1 MYKHIMLKKDL
12 DTLRKEFWEK
22 RDELTKHIEQ
32 FNWLS
37 QKYPPERFEG
47 SAARLYNSYSIFF
60 VVILSLYYNFCTE
73 FFSILQTAS
82 TRSEGSC
89 SSILKHATSSYSQKQ
104 K

>member
-47 SAARLYNSYSIFF
+47 SAARLYNNYSLF
-60 VVILSLYYNFCTE
+60 LRDLYDYVEELYKENIE
-73 FFSILQTAS
+73 LRKEIEQ
-82 TRSEGSC
+82 
-89 SSILKHATSSYSQKQ
+89 LKR
-104 K
+104 

>member
-47 SAARLYNSYSIFF
+47 SAARLYNSYSLF
-60 VVILSLYYNFCTE
+60 LRDLYDYVEELYKENIE
-73 FFSILQTAS
+73 LRKEIEQ
-82 TRSEGSC
+82 
-89 SSILKHATSSYSQKQ
+89 LKR
-104 K
+104 

>member
-1 MYKHIMLKKDL
+1 MYKHIMLNKDL

-47 SAARLYNSYSIFF
+47 SAARLYNSYSL
-60 VVILSLYYNFCTE
+60 ILRDLYDYVEELYKENIE
-73 FFSILQTAS
+73 LRKEIEQ
-82 TRSEGSC
+82 
-89 SSILKHATSSYSQKQ
+89 LKR
-104 K
+104 

>member
-47 SAARLYNSYSIFF
+47 SAARLYNSYSL
-60 VVILSLYYNFCTE
+60 ILRDLYDYVEEIYKENIE
-73 FFSILQTAS
+73 LRKEI
-82 TRSEGSC
+82 EH
-89 SSILKHATSSYSQKQ
+89 LKK
-104 K
+104 

>member
-1 MYKHIMLKKDL
+1 MLKKDL

-47 SAARLYNSYSIFF
+47 SAARLYNSYSL
-60 VVILSLYYNFCTE
+60 ILRDLYDYVEELYNE
-73 FFSILQTAS
+73 NIELRKEIQQ
-82 TRSEGSC
+82 
-89 SSILKHATSSYSQKQ
+89 LKR
-104 K
+104 

>member
-1 MYKHIMLKKDL
+1 MYKYIMLKKDL

-47 SAARLYNSYSIFF
+47 SAARLYNSYSL
-60 VVILSLYYNFCTE
+60 ILRDLYDYVEELYKENIE
-73 FFSILQTAS
+73 LRKEIEQ
-82 TRSEGSC
+82 
-89 SSILKHATSSYSQKQ
+89 LKR
-104 K
+104 

>member
-47 SAARLYNSYSIFF
+47 SAARLYNSYSL
-60 VVILSLYYNFCTE
+60 ILRDLYDYVEELYKENIE
-73 FFSILQTAS
+73 LRKEIEQ
-82 TRSEGSC
+82 
-89 SSILKHATSSYSQKQ
+89 LKK
-104 K
+104 

>member
-1 MYKHIMLKKDL
+1 MLKNDL

-47 SAARLYNSYSIFF
+47 SAARLYNSYSL
-60 VVILSLYYNFCTE
+60 ILRDLYDYVEELYKENIE
-73 FFSILQTAS
+73 LRKEIEQ
-82 TRSEGSC
+82 
-89 SSILKHATSSYSQKQ
+89 LKR
-104 K
+104 

>member
-1 MYKHIMLKKDL
+1 MYKHNMLKKDL

-47 SAARLYNSYSIFF
+47 SAARLYNSYSL
-60 VVILSLYYNFCTE
+60 ILRDLYDYIEELYKENIE
-73 FFSILQTAS
+73 LRKEIEQ
-82 TRSEGSC
+82 
-89 SSILKHATSSYSQKQ
+89 LKR
-104 K
+104 

>member
-47 SAARLYNSYSIFF
+47 SAARLYNSYSL
-60 VVILSLYYNFCTE
+60 ILRDLYDYVEELYKENIE
-73 FFSILQTAS
+73 LRKEIEQ
-82 TRSEGSC
+82 
-89 SSILKHATSSYSQKQ
+89 LKRGR
-104 K
+104 

>member
-1 MYKHIMLKKDL
+1 MLKKDL

-47 SAARLYNSYSIFF
+47 SAARLYNSYSL
-60 VVILSLYYNFCTE
+60 ILRDLYDYVEELYKENIE
-73 FFSILQTAS
+73 LRKEIEQL
-82 TRSEGSC
+82 RGR
-89 SSILKHATSSYSQKQ
+89 
-104 K
+104 

>member
-1 MYKHIMLKKDL
+1 MLKKDL

-47 SAARLYNSYSIFF
+47 SAASLYNSYSL
-60 VVILSLYYNFCTE
+60 ILRDLYDYVEELYKENIE
-73 FFSILQTAS
+73 LRKEIEQ
-82 TRSEGSC
+82 
-89 SSILKHATSSYSQKQ
+89 LKR
-104 K
+104 

>member
-1 MYKHIMLKKDL
+1 MLKKDL

-47 SAARLYNSYSIFF
+47 SAARLYNSYS
-60 VVILSLYYNFCTE
+60 LLLRDLYDYVEELYKENIE
-73 FFSILQTAS
+73 LRKEIEQ
-82 TRSEGSC
+82 
-89 SSILKHATSSYSQKQ
+89 LKR
-104 K
+104 

>member
-1 MYKHIMLKKDL
+1 MYKQIMLKKDL

-47 SAARLYNSYSIFF
+47 SAARLYNSYSL
-60 VVILSLYYNFCTE
+60 ILRDLYDYVEELYKENIE
-73 FFSILQTAS
+73 LRKEIEQ
-82 TRSEGSC
+82 
-89 SSILKHATSSYSQKQ
+89 LKR
-104 K
+104 

>member
-1 MYKHIMLKKDL
+1 MLNKDL

-47 SAARLYNSYSIFF
+47 SAARLYNSYSL
-60 VVILSLYYNFCTE
+60 ILRDLYDYVEELYNE
-73 FFSILQTAS
+73 NIELRKEIEQ
-82 TRSEGSC
+82 
-89 SSILKHATSSYSQKQ
+89 LKR
-104 K
+104 

>member
-1 MYKHIMLKKDL
+1 MLKKDL

-47 SAARLYNSYSIFF
+47 SAARLYNSYSL
-60 VVILSLYYNFCTE
+60 ILRDLYDYVEELYKENIQLRKE
-73 FFSILQTAS
+73 IEQ
-82 TRSEGSC
+82 
-89 SSILKHATSSYSQKQ
+89 LKR
-104 K
+104 

>member
-1 MYKHIMLKKDL
+1 MLKKDL

-47 SAARLYNSYSIFF
+47 SAARLYNSYSL
-60 VVILSLYYNFCTE
+60 ILRDLYDYVEELYKENIE
-73 FFSILQTAS
+73 LRKEIEQ
-82 TRSEGSC
+82 
-89 SSILKHATSSYSQKQ
+89 LKS
-104 K
+104 